1 MKHPQIGFTLIELMI
16 VVAIVGI
23 LAAVAIPTYQN
34 YLARSQVTEGVSLAG
49 SLKTETNDNLQAGT
63 CTNST
68 TPALNTITG
77 KFSTVVVSGAPTA
90 TATAA
95 ATTVTGCQITVTM
108 ATTVSS
114 GIAGK
119 TIILDILVNGSL
131 KRNAGTLDTKFVPLG
146 LI

>member
-90 TATAA
+90 TAA